1 MKTEM
6 KSSLKLFMR
15 PFLVVLGFMLLYA
28 LVHAVLGFYGEKD
41 SASISQN
48 LEKTEIERQN
58 SALSPKQ
65 EEANTTTTATE
76 ENPTK
81 DSPLPLETAT
91 QKQENKQEIK
101 QETKQENKQETKQEN
116 KQETKQENKQET
128 KQENKQETKQE
139 NKQETKQEQE
149 KENEPK
155 QNSASSVQNNQKT
168 PTTPTIGKKPL
179 EYKVAVSG
187 VNVRAFPSTKGK
199 ILGSLA
205 KDKSVK
211 VLEIQNDWAK
221 IEFSN
226 ETKGYVFLKLL
237 KKAE

>member
-15 PFLVVLGFMLLYA
+15 PLLVVLAFMLLYA
-28 LVHAVLGFYGEKD
+28 LVHAALGFYVKKD
-41 SASISQN
+41 SAPISPN
-48 LEKTEIERQN
+48 AEKSETEHQN

-65 EEANTTTTATE
+65 EEANTATTATE
-76 ENPTK
+76 ESPTK
-81 DSPLPLETAT
+81 DTAPPLETTA
-91 QKQENKQEIK
+91 QEK
-101 QETKQENKQETKQEN
+101 ET
-116 KQETKQENKQET
+116 
-128 KQENKQETKQE
+128 
-139 NKQETKQEQE
+139 KQETKQEQE

-155 QNSASSVQNNQKT
+155 QDSVPPVQNNQKT
-168 PTTPTIGKKPL
+168 PTTPLMGKKPL

-199 ILGSLA
+199 ILGLLL
-205 KDKSVK
+205 KNKSVK
-211 VLEIQNDWAK
+211 VLEIQNDWAE

-226 ETKGYVFLKLL
+226 KTKGYVFLKLL

>member
-1 MKTEM
+1 M
-6 KSSLKLFMR
+6 KSSLKLFAQ
-15 PFLVVLGFMLLYA
+15 PLLVVLAFMLLYA
-28 LVHAVLGFYGEKD
+28 LVHAVLGFYAKKD
-41 SASISQN
+41 SAPISPN
-48 LEKTEIERQN
+48 AEKTEMERQN
-58 SALSPKQ
+58 SALSSKQ

-81 DSPLPLETAT
+81 DPPLPLETAT
-91 QKQENKQEIK
+91 QKQE
-101 QETKQENKQETKQEN
+101 T
-116 KQETKQENKQET
+116 
-128 KQENKQETKQE
+128 
-139 NKQETKQEQE
+139 KQETKQEQE
-149 KENEPK
+149 KENDPK
-155 QNSASSVQNNQKT
+155 QNSALPAQNNQKT
-168 PTTPTIGKKPL
+168 LSTPTIGKKPL
-179 EYKVAVSG
+179 EYKAAVSG

>member
-28 LVHAVLGFYGEKD
+28 LAHIVLGFYGEKD

-65 EEANTTTTATE
+65 EETNTTTTATE

-81 DSPLPLETAT
+81 DPPLPLETAT
-91 QKQENKQEIK
+91 Q
-101 QETKQENKQETKQEN
+101 
-116 KQETKQENKQET
+116 
-128 KQENKQETKQE
+128 KQE

-155 QNSASSVQNNQKT
+155 QNSASPIQNNQKT
-168 PTTPTIGKKPL
+168 LSTPTIGKKPL
-179 EYKVAVSG
+179 EYKTAVNS

-205 KDKSVK
+205 KNKSVK

>member
-6 KSSLKLFMR
+6 KSSLKLFVR

-28 LVHAVLGFYGEKD
+28 LAHVALGFYVKKD

-58 SALSPKQ
+58 STLSPKQ
-65 EEANTTTTATE
+65 EETNATTTATE

-81 DSPLPLETAT
+81 DSPLPLETPT
-91 QKQENKQEIK
+91 Q
-101 QETKQENKQETKQEN
+101 
-116 KQETKQENKQET
+116 
-128 KQENKQETKQE
+128 KQE
-139 NKQETKQEQE
+139 NKQETKQEQG
-149 KENEPK
+149 KENESK
-155 QNSASSVQNNQKT
+155 QNSVSPTQNNQKT
-168 PTTPTIGKKPL
+168 LSTPTIGKKPL
-179 EYKVAVSG
+179 EYKAAVNS

-205 KDKSVK
+205 KNKSVK

>member
-6 KSSLKLFMR
+6 KSSLKLFVR
-15 PFLVVLGFMLLYA
+15 PFLVVLAFMLLYA
-28 LVHAVLGFYGEKD
+28 LVHAALGFYAKKD
-41 SASISQN
+41 SAPISPN
-48 LEKTEIERQN
+48 VEKTETERQD

-65 EEANTTTTATE
+65 EEANTATTATE

-81 DSPLPLETAT
+81 DTAPPLDTAV
-91 QKQENKQEIK
+91 Q
-101 QETKQENKQETKQEN
+101 
-116 KQETKQENKQET
+116 
-128 KQENKQETKQE
+128 
-139 NKQETKQEQE
+139 KQETKQEQE
-149 KENEPK
+149 KETKPK
-155 QNSASSVQNNQKT
+155 QNSASPTQNHQKT
-168 PTTPTIGKKPL
+168 LTTPTMGKKPL

-199 ILGSLA
+199 ILGLLA

-226 ETKGYVFLKLL
+226 KTKGYVFLKLL

>member
-6 KSSLKLFMR
+6 KSSLKLFVR

-28 LVHAVLGFYGEKD
+28 LAHAALGFYGEKD
-41 SASISQN
+41 STSISQN
-48 LEKTEIERQN
+48 LEKTKIERQN
-58 SALSPKQ
+58 SVLSPKQ
-65 EEANTTTTATE
+65 EETNTTTTATE

-81 DSPLPLETAT
+81 DPPLPLETPT
-91 QKQENKQEIK
+91 Q
-101 QETKQENKQETKQEN
+101 
-116 KQETKQENKQET
+116 
-128 KQENKQETKQE
+128 KQE

-149 KENEPK
+149 KENESK
-155 QNSASSVQNNQKT
+155 QNSTSPAQNNQKT
-168 PTTPTIGKKPL
+168 LSTPIIGKKPL
-179 EYKVAVSG
+179 EYKAAVNS

-205 KDKSVK
+205 KNKSVK

>member
-6 KSSLKLFMR
+6 KSSLKLFMQ
-15 PFLVVLGFMLLYA
+15 PLLVVLAFMLLYA
-28 LVHAVLGFYGEKD
+28 LVHAILGFYVKKD
-41 SASISQN
+41 SAPISPN
-48 LEKTEIERQN
+48 VEKTEMERQN
-58 SALSPKQ
+58 SVLSPKQ

-76 ENPTK
+76 QNPTK
-81 DSPLPLETAT
+81 DTAPPLETAT
-91 QKQENKQEIK
+91 QKQETKQEI
-101 QETKQENKQETKQEN
+101 
-116 KQETKQENKQET
+116 
-128 KQENKQETKQE
+128 
-139 NKQETKQEQE
+139 KQEQE

-155 QNSASSVQNNQKT
+155 QNSVSPVQNNQKT
-168 PTTPTIGKKPL
+168 PTTPTMGKKPL

-199 ILGSLA
+199 IIGSLT

-211 VLEIQNDWAK
+211 VLEIQNDWAE

-226 ETKGYVFLKLL
+226 KTKGYVFLKLL

>member
-6 KSSLKLFMR
+6 KSFLKLFMR
-15 PFLVVLGFMLLYA
+15 PFLVVLAFMLLYT
-28 LVHAVLGFYGEKD
+28 LVHAALGFYVKKD
-41 SASISQN
+41 SAPISQN

-65 EEANTTTTATE
+65 EEANTATTATE

-81 DSPLPLETAT
+81 DSPLPLETAA
-91 QKQENKQEIK
+91 QEQENKQEI
-101 QETKQENKQETKQEN
+101 
-116 KQETKQENKQET
+116 
-128 KQENKQETKQE
+128 
-139 NKQETKQEQE
+139 KQEQE

-155 QNSASSVQNNQKT
+155 QNSISPIQNHQKT
-168 PTTPTIGKKPL
+168 LSTSTMGKKPL

-199 ILGSLA
+199 ILGLLL
-205 KDKSVK
+205 KNKSVK
-211 VLEIQNDWAK
+211 VLEIQNDWAE

-226 ETKGYVFLKLL
+226 KTKGYVFLKLL

>member
-15 PFLVVLGFMLLYA
+15 PFLVVLAFMLLYA
-28 LVHAVLGFYGEKD
+28 LAHAALGFYVKKD
-41 SASISQN
+41 SDPISPN
-48 LEKTEIERQN
+48 VEKTETERQN
-58 SALSPKQ
+58 SVLSPKE

-76 ENPTK
+76 ESPTK
-81 DSPLPLETAT
+81 DTAPPLETTA
-91 QKQENKQEIK
+91 QEK
-101 QETKQENKQETKQEN
+101 
-116 KQETKQENKQET
+116 
-128 KQENKQETKQE
+128 
-139 NKQETKQEQE
+139 ETKQEQE

-155 QNSASSVQNNQKT
+155 QNSVSPIQKNQKT
-168 PTTPTIGKKPL
+168 PTISTMGKKPL

-199 ILGSLA
+199 ILGLLL
-205 KDKSVK
+205 KNKSVK
-211 VLEIQNDWAK
+211 VLEIQNDWAE
-221 IEFSN
+221 IEFSH

>member
-15 PFLVVLGFMLLYA
+15 PLLVVLAFMLLYA
-28 LVHAVLGFYGEKD
+28 LVHAALGFYAKKD
-41 SASISQN
+41 SAPISPN
-48 LEKTEIERQN
+48 AEKSETERQN

-76 ENPTK
+76 ESPTK
-81 DSPLPLETAT
+81 DTAPPLETTA
-91 QKQENKQEIK
+91 QEK
-101 QETKQENKQETKQEN
+101 ET
-116 KQETKQENKQET
+116 
-128 KQENKQETKQE
+128 
-139 NKQETKQEQE
+139 KQETKQEQE

-155 QNSASSVQNNQKT
+155 QDSVSPVQNNQKAL
-168 PTTPTIGKKPL
+168 TTPTMGKKPL

-199 ILGSLA
+199 IIGSLT

-211 VLEIQNDWAK
+211 VLEIQNDWAE

-226 ETKGYVFLKLL
+226 KTKGYVFLKLL

>member
-1 MKTEM
+1 M
-6 KSSLKLFMR
+6 KSSLKLFVQ

-28 LVHAVLGFYGEKD
+28 LAHAALGFYAKKD

-58 SALSPKQ
+58 SALPSKQ
-65 EEANTTTTATE
+65 EEANTATTAAE

-81 DSPLPLETAT
+81 DSPLPLETPT
-91 QKQENKQEIK
+91 Q
-101 QETKQENKQETKQEN
+101 
-116 KQETKQENKQET
+116 
-128 KQENKQETKQE
+128 KQE

-155 QNSASSVQNNQKT
+155 QNSASPIQNNQKT

>member
-1 MKTEM
+1 M

-28 LVHAVLGFYGEKD
+28 LVHAALGFYGEKGN
-41 SASISQN
+41 ASISQN
-48 LEKTEIERQN
+48 LEKTETERQN
-58 SALSPKQ
+58 SAFSPKQ

-81 DSPLPLETAT
+81 GSPLPLETTT
-91 QKQENKQEIK
+91 QKQE
-101 QETKQENKQETKQEN
+101 T
-116 KQETKQENKQET
+116 
-128 KQENKQETKQE
+128 
-139 NKQETKQEQE
+139 KQETKQEQE

-155 QNSASSVQNNQKT
+155 QNSVSPIQNNQKT

-179 EYKVAVSG
+179 EYKAAVSG

>member
-28 LVHAVLGFYGEKD
+28 LAHAALGFYAKKD

-48 LEKTEIERQN
+48 LEKTEMERQN
-58 SALSPKQ
+58 SAFSPKQ
-65 EEANTTTTATE
+65 EEANATTTATE

-81 DSPLPLETAT
+81 DPPLPLETT
-91 QKQENKQEIK
+91 MQEK
-101 QETKQENKQETKQEN
+101 
-116 KQETKQENKQET
+116 
-128 KQENKQETKQE
+128 E

-155 QNSASSVQNNQKT
+155 QNSASPIQNHQKT
-168 PTTPTIGKKPL
+168 LSTPTIGKKPL

-205 KDKSVK
+205 KNKSVK

>member
-1 MKTEM
+1 M

-15 PFLVVLGFMLLYA
+15 PFLVVLAFMLLYA
-28 LVHAVLGFYGEKD
+28 LAHAVLGFYVKKD
-41 SASISQN
+41 STPISPN
-48 LEKTEIERQN
+48 AEKTEIERQN
-58 SALSPKQ
+58 STLSLKQ
-65 EEANTTTTATE
+65 EETNTAATATE

-81 DSPLPLETAT
+81 DPPLPLETTT
-91 QKQENKQEIK
+91 QEK
-101 QETKQENKQETKQEN
+101 
-116 KQETKQENKQET
+116 
-128 KQENKQETKQE
+128 
-139 NKQETKQEQE
+139 ETKQEQE

-155 QNSASSVQNNQKT
+155 QNSVPPVQNNQKT
-168 PTTPTIGKKPL
+168 PTTPLMGKKPL

-199 ILGSLA
+199 ILGLLA

-226 ETKGYVFLKLL
+226 KTKGYVFLKLL
-237 KKAE
+237 KKVE

>member
-1 MKTEM
+1 M

-28 LVHAVLGFYGEKD
+28 LAHAALGFYGEKD

-48 LEKTEIERQN
+48 LEKTEMERQN

-65 EEANTTTTATE
+65 EETNTTTTATE

-81 DSPLPLETAT
+81 DSPLPLETPT
-91 QKQENKQEIK
+91 QEK
-101 QETKQENKQETKQEN
+101 ENKQETKQEN
-116 KQETKQENKQET
+116 KQE
-128 KQENKQETKQE
+128 
-139 NKQETKQEQE
+139 QE
-149 KENEPK
+149 KENESK
-155 QNSASSVQNNQKT
+155 QNSASPIQNHQKT
-168 PTTPTIGKKPL
+168 PTISIIGKKPL
-179 EYKVAVSG
+179 EYKAAVNS

-205 KDKSVK
+205 KNKSVK
-211 VLEIQNDWAK
+211 VLEIQNDWAE

-226 ETKGYVFLKLL
+226 ETKGYVFFKLL

>member
-15 PFLVVLGFMLLYA
+15 PLLVVLAFMLLYA
-28 LVHAVLGFYGEKD
+28 LAHAALGFYVKKD
-41 SASISQN
+41 SAPISPN
-48 LEKTEIERQN
+48 AEKTETERQN
-58 SALSPKQ
+58 SVLSPK
-65 EEANTTTTATE
+65 EEANATTTATE

-81 DSPLPLETAT
+81 DTAPPLDTAV
-91 QKQENKQEIK
+91 QKQEI
-101 QETKQENKQETKQEN
+101 
-116 KQETKQENKQET
+116 
-128 KQENKQETKQE
+128 
-139 NKQETKQEQE
+139 KQETKQEQE

-155 QNSASSVQNNQKT
+155 QDSVSPVQNNQKT
-168 PTTPTIGKKPL
+168 PTISTMGKKPL

-199 ILGSLA
+199 ILGLLA
-205 KDKSVK
+205 KNKSVK
-211 VLEIQNDWAK
+211 VLEIQNDWAE
-221 IEFSN
+221 IEFSH

>member
-6 KSSLKLFMR
+6 KSSLKLFVQ
-15 PFLVVLGFMLLYA
+15 PFLVVLAFMLLYA
-28 LVHAVLGFYGEKD
+28 LVHAVLGFYAEKD
-41 SASISQN
+41 SVQINQN
-48 LEKTEIERQN
+48 LEKTETERPN
-58 SALSPKQ
+58 SALPPKQ
-65 EEANTTTTATE
+65 KEANMPPTATE

-81 DSPLPLETAT
+81 DPPLPLETTT
-91 QKQENKQEIK
+91 QEK
-101 QETKQENKQETKQEN
+101 ETKQEQEKEN
-116 KQETKQENKQET
+116 
-128 KQENKQETKQE
+128 
-139 NKQETKQEQE
+139 KQEQE

-155 QNSASSVQNNQKT
+155 QNSASLIQNHQKT
-168 PTTPTIGKKPL
+168 LSTPTIGKKPL
-179 EYKVAVSG
+179 EYKAAVNS

-199 ILGSLA
+199 IIGSLT

-226 ETKGYVFLKLL
+226 KTKGYVFLKLL

>member
-1 MKTEM
+1 M

-28 LVHAVLGFYGEKD
+28 LAHAALGFYGEKD
-41 SASISQN
+41 SASINQN
-48 LEKTEIERQN
+48 LEKSEIERQN

-65 EEANTTTTATE
+65 EESNATTTATE

-81 DSPLPLETAT
+81 DPPLPLETAT
-91 QKQENKQEIK
+91 Q
-101 QETKQENKQETKQEN
+101 
-116 KQETKQENKQET
+116 
-128 KQENKQETKQE
+128 KQE

-155 QNSASSVQNNQKT
+155 QNSAPPIQNNQKT
-168 PTTPTIGKKPL
+168 LSTPTIGKKPL

-205 KDKSVK
+205 KNKSVK

>member
-15 PFLVVLGFMLLYA
+15 PLLVVLAFMLLYA
-28 LVHAVLGFYGEKD
+28 LAHAALGFYVKKD
-41 SASISQN
+41 SAPISPN
-48 LEKTEIERQN
+48 AEKTETERQN
-58 SALSPKQ
+58 SAFSPKQ

-76 ENPTK
+76 ESPTK
-81 DSPLPLETAT
+81 DTAPPLETTA
-91 QKQENKQEIK
+91 QEK
-101 QETKQENKQETKQEN
+101 ET
-116 KQETKQENKQET
+116 
-128 KQENKQETKQE
+128 
-139 NKQETKQEQE
+139 KQETKQEQE

-155 QNSASSVQNNQKT
+155 QDSVSPVQNNQKT
-168 PTTPTIGKKPL
+168 PTTPLMGKKPL

-187 VNVRAFPSTKGK
+187 VNVRSFPSTKGK
-199 ILGSLA
+199 IIGSLA

-211 VLEIQNDWAK
+211 VLEIQNDWAE

-226 ETKGYVFLKLL
+226 KTKGYVFLKLL

>member
-15 PFLVVLGFMLLYA
+15 PFLVVLAFMLLYA
-28 LVHAVLGFYGEKD
+28 LAHAALGFYVKKD
-41 SASISQN
+41 SAPISPN
-48 LEKTEIERQN
+48 IEKTETERQN

-76 ENPTK
+76 ESPTK
-81 DSPLPLETAT
+81 DTAPPLETTA
-91 QKQENKQEIK
+91 QEK
-101 QETKQENKQETKQEN
+101 ETKQEN
-116 KQETKQENKQET
+116 
-128 KQENKQETKQE
+128 
-139 NKQETKQEQE
+139 KQEQE

-155 QNSASSVQNNQKT
+155 QDSVPPVQNNQKT
-168 PTTPTIGKKPL
+168 PTTPLIGKKPL

-199 ILGSLA
+199 ILGLLL
-205 KDKSVK
+205 KNKSVK
-211 VLEIQNDWAK
+211 VLEIQNDWAE

-226 ETKGYVFLKLL
+226 KTKGYVFLKLL

>member
-1 MKTEM
+1 M

-28 LVHAVLGFYGEKD
+28 LVHVALGFYGEKD

-48 LEKTEIERQN
+48 LEKTETERQN

-65 EEANTTTTATE
+65 EETNTTTTATE

-81 DSPLPLETAT
+81 DPPLPLETAT
-91 QKQENKQEIK
+91 QEKENKQEIK
-101 QETKQENKQETKQEN
+101 QEA
-116 KQETKQENKQET
+116 
-128 KQENKQETKQE
+128 
-139 NKQETKQEQE
+139 KQEQE

-155 QNSASSVQNNQKT
+155 QNSASPIQNHQKT
-168 PTTPTIGKKPL
+168 LSTPTIGKKPL
-179 EYKVAVSG
+179 EYKAAVSG

>member
-1 MKTEM
+1 M

-15 PFLVVLGFMLLYA
+15 PFLVVLGFMLLYT
-28 LVHAVLGFYGEKD
+28 LVHAALGFYAKKD

-81 DSPLPLETAT
+81 DPPLPLETAT
-91 QKQENKQEIK
+91 QKQENKQE
-101 QETKQENKQETKQEN
+101 N
-116 KQETKQENKQET
+116 
-128 KQENKQETKQE
+128 
-139 NKQETKQEQE
+139 KQEQE

-155 QNSASSVQNNQKT
+155 QNSASPIQNNQKT
-168 PTTPTIGKKPL
+168 LSTPTIGKKPL
-179 EYKVAVSG
+179 EYKAAVSG

-205 KDKSVK
+205 KNKSVK

>member
-1 MKTEM
+1 M
-6 KSSLKLFMR
+6 KSSLKLFVR

-28 LVHAVLGFYGEKD
+28 LAHAALGFYGEKD

-65 EEANTTTTATE
+65 EESNTTTTATE

-81 DSPLPLETAT
+81 DPPLPLETAT
-91 QKQENKQEIK
+91 QKQEIKQEIK
-101 QETKQENKQETKQEN
+101 QET
-116 KQETKQENKQET
+116 
-128 KQENKQETKQE
+128 
-139 NKQETKQEQE
+139 KQETKQEQE

-155 QNSASSVQNNQKT
+155 QNSASPVQNNQKT
-168 PTTPTIGKKPL
+168 LSTLTIGKKPL
-179 EYKVAVSG
+179 EYKTAVSG

-205 KDKSVK
+205 KNKSVK

>member
-6 KSSLKLFMR
+6 KSSLKLFMQ
-15 PFLVVLGFMLLYA
+15 PFLVVLAFMLLYA
-28 LVHAVLGFYGEKD
+28 LVHAVLGFYVKKD
-41 SASISQN
+41 SVQINQN
-48 LEKTEIERQN
+48 LEKTETERQN

-65 EEANTTTTATE
+65 EEANTPPTATE

-81 DSPLPLETAT
+81 DPLLPLETTT
-91 QKQENKQEIK
+91 QKQEI
-101 QETKQENKQETKQEN
+101 
-116 KQETKQENKQET
+116 
-128 KQENKQETKQE
+128 
-139 NKQETKQEQE
+139 KQETKQEQE

-155 QNSASSVQNNQKT
+155 QNSPSLIQNHQKT
-168 PTTPTIGKKPL
+168 LSTPTIGKKPL
-179 EYKVAVSG
+179 EYKAAVNS

-199 ILGSLA
+199 IIGSLA

-226 ETKGYVFLKLL
+226 KTKGYVFLKLL

>member
-28 LVHAVLGFYGEKD
+28 LAHAALGFYGEKD

-65 EEANTTTTATE
+65 EETNTTTTATE

-81 DSPLPLETAT
+81 DSPLSLETVT
-91 QKQENKQEIK
+91 QKQE
-101 QETKQENKQETKQEN
+101 T
-116 KQETKQENKQET
+116 
-128 KQENKQETKQE
+128 
-139 NKQETKQEQE
+139 KQETKQEQE

-155 QNSASSVQNNQKT
+155 QNSTSPVQNHQKT

-179 EYKVAVSG
+179 EYKAAVSG

-205 KDKSVK
+205 KNKSVK
-211 VLEIQNDWAK
+211 VLEIQNDWAE